1 MNTNYFFESLN
12 YLKPE
17 ATIVIFLVVVLC
29 FDLAF
34 PRLKKVLPYLTSL
47 GILIAGAF
55 AVQDFLTI
63 RQSIP
68 VMTTARL
75 PMLAYDSLAI
85 FFKILILSASFVI
98 VIFSEKSH
106 ELREAADRMG
116 EYYSLMHG
124 LILGMLLLVSATD
137 FLLIYVALELMSFS
151 SYVLAG
157 FLKSSQRSSEAS
169 LKYVL
174 YGGVSS
180 GIMLFGISLLFG
192 MTQSTNIFVVA
203 HQLALTPNSPV
214 LVLLVSLM
222 VLAGIGYKISSV
234 PFHFWTPDVYEGAPV
249 TITAYLSV
257 ASKAAGFALL
267 IRFIRTVYPVD
278 NFQLFANYAVNW
290 KQILIYLSILTM
302 TVGNLS
308 ALWQDNIKRMLAYSS
323 IAHAGYLMATLAT
336 MTNEG
341 ISAVLVY
348 FVFYI
353 LMNLGAFLIVIL
365 IKNETGS
372 ENIDDYNGLGYTMPL
387 YGVAMAIFL
396 VSLTGLPPT
405 AGFIGKLFI
414 YTAMLN
420 SHLIALALIAL
431 LNSVISLYYYIRVLK
446 HMYLTDAPEGA
457 KSIKVSPSNIFLSVA
472 LSVPVI
478 LFGVYFSPIAEF
490 AKSSAV
496 MLGIR

>member
-1 MNTNYFFESLN
+1 
-12 YLKPE
+12 
-17 ATIVIFLVVVLC
+17 
-29 FDLAF
+29 
-34 PRLKKVLPYLTSL
+34 
-47 GILIAGAF
+47 
-55 AVQDFLTI
+55 
-63 RQSIP
+63 
-68 VMTTARL
+68 
-75 PMLAYDSLAI
+75 
-85 FFKILILSASFVI
+85 
-98 VIFSEKSH
+98 
-106 ELREAADRMG
+106 
-116 EYYSLMHG
+116 
-124 LILGMLLLVSATD
+124 
-137 FLLIYVALELMSFS
+137 
-151 SYVLAG
+151 
-157 FLKSSQRSSEAS
+157 
-169 LKYVL
+169 
-174 YGGVSS
+174 
-180 GIMLFGISLLFG
+180 
-192 MTQSTNIFVVA
+192 
-203 HQLALTPNSPV
+203 
-214 LVLLVSLM
+214 
-222 VLAGIGYKISSV
+222 
-234 PFHFWTPDVYEGAPV
+234 
-249 TITAYLSV
+249 
-257 ASKAAGFALL
+257 
-267 IRFIRTVYPVD
+267 
-278 NFQLFANYAVNW
+278 
-290 KQILIYLSILTM
+290 
-302 TVGNLS
+302 
-308 ALWQDNIKRMLAYSS
+308 MLAYSS